1 MQDRDPNIVH
11 SRLSRTVT
19 DGVTLD
25 GSICRLELD
34 PKLVK
39 AIKAAR
45 PMGQPMT
52 ADQLKAWLA
61 TL

>member
-11 SRLSRTVT
+11 SELSCTVT

-45 PMGQPMT
+45 PVGQPMT
-52 ADQLKAWLA
+52 ADQAKAWLA
-61 TL
+61 TR